1 MRWRPRSV
9 YERIQSIR
17 YQKGEQTLIK
27 RLKYQSLEFA
37 DWFVTLKKYYS
48 LEDSSKNKLVVEN
61 AVAYMK
67 VTHSESLAPG
77 LFGIVSLSAYK

>member
-1 MRWRPRSV
+1 M
-9 YERIQSIR
+9 
-17 YQKGEQTLIK
+17 
-27 RLKYQSLEFA
+27 
-37 DWFVTLKKYYS
+37 TLKKYYS
-48 LEDSSKNKLVVEN
+48 LEDSSKNKMVVEN